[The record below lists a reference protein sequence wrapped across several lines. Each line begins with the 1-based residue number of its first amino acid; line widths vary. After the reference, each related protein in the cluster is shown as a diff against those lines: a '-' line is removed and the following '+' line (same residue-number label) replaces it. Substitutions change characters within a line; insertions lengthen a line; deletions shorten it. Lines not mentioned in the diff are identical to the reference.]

1 MKETLQLPVVAVTLT
16 EDRANVRRSTKLTLS
31 EGAHR
36 FIVEDVS
43 PIIVDKTL
51 HGFLDSSAGAV
62 LDLRVVRHPRLAEEK
77 SSPEAEDLYQRLE
90 AQRRLLE
97 KCERDRERM
106 ESELEAHLSLIEQW
120 TLETGCDVSAGT
132 GDAKR
137 WSKDWSTLEKRLFE
151 ITAEQ
156 TLCRRQ
162 EEQAQEELEKLEAG
176 YRRFQDASE
185 EWRADLELTLVMDR
199 SDEVELAVRYC
210 VPNACWRPYHVAEWN
225 GDRLLFR
232 AEACLWQNTGEAW
245 NDVLLDFSTE
255 RISLG
260 TEPPRLEPELLYP
273 QSKQKR
279 TVVETRE
286 ETVHSLEEKV
296 SAVPGIQTGGETLR
310 FQATH
315 SSTVPSDGRPH
326 RVALFEFHT
335 AVEEERVVMAELSP
349 TVFVRT
355 RQVNTTSGPLLTG
368 PIDLVK
374 SCGIVGRGQIEMVAS
389 GETFTINWG
398 PHPEL
403 RCHRR
408 EKAGPE
414 DSPWVG
420 GWRSREHE
428 VEIQLSN
435 LSPTPQK
442 LQVLERLPVSEISSV
457 KVQQDVA
464 RTTNHVQQDSNGFL
478 TFALELPP
486 YGHKAVSLIYAV
498 NRKKDVEGI

>member
-1 MKETLQLPVVAVTLT
+1 MKEPLQLPVVAATLT
-16 EDRANVRRSTKLTLS
+16 EDRANVRRSARLTLS
-31 EGAHR
+31 QGAHR

-62 LDLRVVRHPRLAEEK
+62 LDLRVVRRPRFSEAR
-77 SSPEAEDLYQRLE
+77 SSPEAEELHQRLE
-90 AQRRLLE
+90 AQRREVE
-97 KCERDRERM
+97 KCRRDCEGAELAV
-106 ESELEAHLSLIEQW
+106 ESHLTLIEQW
-120 TLETGCDVSAGT
+120 AAETGCDVAVGT
-132 GDAKR
+132 GDSKR
-137 WSKDWSTLEKRLFE
+137 WTKDWTALEKRLWE
-151 ITAEQ
+151 IQKEQ
-156 TLCRRQ
+156 VLCRRR
-162 EEQAQEELEKLEAG
+162 EEQAQEELQRLKNS
-176 YRRFQDASE
+176 YQKFQDDNQ
-185 EWRADLELTLVMDR
+185 EWRAVLELTLVMDR
-199 SDEVELAVRYC
+199 PAEVELSVQYC

-232 AEACLWQNTGEAW
+232 AEACLWQNTGESW
-245 NDVLLDFSTE
+245 NDVRLDFSTE

-260 TEPPRLEPELLYP
+260 TEAPRLESELLYT
-273 QSKQKR
+273 QGKQKR
-279 TVVETRE
+279 TVVETRQ

-326 RVALFEFHT
+326 RVALFEFH
-335 AVEEERVVMAELSP
+335 AAAEEERVVMAELSP

-355 RQVNTTSGPLLTG
+355 RQVNTTSGPLLAG

-389 GETFTINWG
+389 GETFTISWG

-428 VEIQLSN
+428 VEVQLSN
-435 LSPTPQK
+435 LGPTPQK

-457 KVQQDVA
+457 KVEQDVA
-464 RTTNHVQQDSNGFL
+464 RTTGHVQQDSNGFL
-478 TFALELPP
+478 TFALELPA
-486 YGHKAVSLIYAV
+486 YGHKTVSLVYLV
-498 NRKKDVEGI
+498 SRKKDVEGL

>member
-1 MKETLQLPVVAVTLT
+1 MKEPLQLPVVAVTLT
-16 EDRANVRRSTKLTLS
+16 EDRANVRRAARLTLS

-51 HGFLDSSAGAV
+51 YGFLDSSEGAV
-62 LDLRVVRHPRLAEEK
+62 LDLRVVRHPRLSGER
-77 SSPEAEDLYQRLE
+77 SSLEAQELHQRLE
-90 AQRRLLE
+90 AQQREVE
-97 KCERDRERM
+97 KCERDCERAELAV
-106 ESELEAHLSLIEQW
+106 ESHLALIEQW
-120 TLETGCDVSAGT
+120 AVETGYDVAVGT
-132 GDAKR
+132 GDSKR
-137 WSKDWSTLEKRLFE
+137 WTKDWSALEKRLLE
-151 ITAEQ
+151 IQKEQ
-156 TLCRRQ
+156 VLCRRR
-162 EEQAQEELEKLEAG
+162 EEQAREELRKLKNSYEE
-176 YRRFQDASE
+176 FQDDNQ

-199 SDEVELAVRYC
+199 SAKVELSVLYC

-245 NDVLLDFSTE
+245 NDVRLDFSTE

-260 TEPPRLEPELLYP
+260 TEPPRLESELLYA
-273 QSKQKR
+273 QGKQKR

-296 SAVPGIQTGGETLR
+296 SAVPGIQTGGKTLR

-315 SSTVPSDGRPH
+315 DSTVPSDGRPH
-326 RVALFEFHT
+326 RVALFEFHA

-355 RQVNTTSGPLLTG
+355 RQVNITSGPLLAG

-428 VEIQLSN
+428 VEVQLSN
-435 LSPTPQK
+435 LGPTPQK
-442 LQVLERLPVSEISSV
+442 LEVLERLPLSEISSV
-457 KVQQDVA
+457 KVQQDAA
-464 RTTNHVQQDSNGFL
+464 RTTGHVQQDSNGFL
-478 TFALELPP
+478 TFALELPA
-486 YGHKAVSLIYAV
+486 YGHKAVSLVYTV
-498 NRKKDVEGI
+498 SRKKDVEGL